1 LAPHPNPLN
10 RIFAYLVLESNQKA
24 MREVTLRIPDDKYD
38 FFMELFEQLG
48 LEKSDDFEIP
58 EPHKEIEGRELEN
71 RKKIRTSF

>member
-1 LAPHPNPLN
+1 MYFDQTN
-10 RIFAYLVLESNQKA
+10 KA

-58 EPHKEIEGRELEN
+58 EAHKEIVRERIRKSEENPEILLNWEDVKDTFKLE
-71 RKKIRTSF
+71 